1 MTVPFF
7 NDCPCSL
14 ITFTKNMDAFFY
26 VVSYIGI
33 QLHMFYVKNPYYG
46 FDRRPYTLSL
56 HFESIIS
63 LFLNIQIAVKPMK
76 MIKLS
81 FQI

>member
-1 MTVPFF
+1 
-7 NDCPCSL
+7 
-14 ITFTKNMDAFFY
+14 MDTFFY
-26 VVSYIGI
+26 VVSYIRI
-33 QLHMFYVKNPYYG
+33 QLHMFYVKNPYYD

-56 HFESIIS
+56 HFESVIS

>member
-26 VVSYIGI
+26 AVSYIGI

-56 HFESIIS
+56 HFESFIS
-63 LFLNIQIAVKPMK
+63 LFLNIQIAVKPMR
-76 MIKLS
+76 MIRLS

>member
-1 MTVPFF
+1 
-7 NDCPCSL
+7 
-14 ITFTKNMDAFFY
+14 MDAFFY

-33 QLHMFYVKNPYYG
+33 QLDMFYVKNPYYD

-56 HFESIIS
+56 HFESVIS

>member
-14 ITFTKNMDAFFY
+14 ITFTKKMDAFFY
-26 VVSYIGI
+26 VVSYIRI
-33 QLHMFYVKNPYYG
+33 QLHMFYVKNPYYD

-56 HFESIIS
+56 HFESVIS
-63 LFLNIQIAVKPMK
+63 LFLNIQIAVKPMR